1 MHIRHET
8 FSMKKQTSMTPI
20 NIKIKFCGTPS
31 SPEKKGRQMK
41 DTKSTRGEKVVAA
54 SVFIALLFATG
65 LDADNETSCL
75 IAAVG
80 AVVCLLITMFGMW
93 LMWLDEGRAESKRRV
108 EQMRRASKIDYK
120 DRQNKRIS

>member
-1 MHIRHET
+1 
-8 FSMKKQTSMTPI
+8 MKS
-20 NIKIKFCGTPS
+20 
-31 SPEKKGRQMK
+31 
-41 DTKSTRGEKVVAA
+41 TKSTRGEKTVAA

-80 AVVCLLITMFGMW
+80 AGVCLLITMFGMW

-108 EQMRRASKIDYK
+108 EQMRRASKIDYE

>member
-1 MHIRHET
+1 
-8 FSMKKQTSMTPI
+8 
-20 NIKIKFCGTPS
+20 
-31 SPEKKGRQMK
+31 MK
-41 DTKSTRGEKVVAA
+41 DTKSTRGEKAVAA

-108 EQMRRASKIDYK
+108 EQMRRASKIDYE
-120 DRQNKRIS
+120 DRRNKRIS

>member
-1 MHIRHET
+1 
-8 FSMKKQTSMTPI
+8 MKS
-20 NIKIKFCGTPS
+20 
-31 SPEKKGRQMK
+31 
-41 DTKSTRGEKVVAA
+41 TKSTRGEKTVAA

-93 LMWLDEGRAESKRRV
+93 RMWLDEGRAESKRRV
-108 EQMRRASKIDYK
+108 EQMRRASKIDYE

>member
-1 MHIRHET
+1 
-8 FSMKKQTSMTPI
+8 MKS
-20 NIKIKFCGTPS
+20 
-31 SPEKKGRQMK
+31 
-41 DTKSTRGEKVVAA
+41 TKSTRGEKTVAA

-75 IAAVG
+75 IAAVGAVVG

-108 EQMRRASKIDYK
+108 EQMRRASKIDYE

>member
-1 MHIRHET
+1 
-8 FSMKKQTSMTPI
+8 MKS
-20 NIKIKFCGTPS
+20 
-31 SPEKKGRQMK
+31 
-41 DTKSTRGEKVVAA
+41 TKSTRGEKTVAA

-65 LDADNETSCL
+65 LDANNETSCL

-108 EQMRRASKIDYK
+108 EQMRRASKIDYE

>member
-1 MHIRHET
+1 
-8 FSMKKQTSMTPI
+8 
-20 NIKIKFCGTPS
+20 
-31 SPEKKGRQMK
+31 MK

-93 LMWLDEGRAESKRRV
+93 LMWLDAGRAESRRRV
-108 EQMRRASKIDYK
+108 EEMRRISKIDYE
-120 DRQNKRIS
+120 DRQNTRTG

>member
-1 MHIRHET
+1 M
-8 FSMKKQTSMTPI
+8 
-20 NIKIKFCGTPS
+20 
-31 SPEKKGRQMK
+31 
-41 DTKSTRGEKVVAA
+41 KSTRGEKTVAA

-108 EQMRRASKIDYK
+108 EQMRRASKIDYE

>member
-1 MHIRHET
+1 
-8 FSMKKQTSMTPI
+8 MKS
-20 NIKIKFCGTPS
+20 
-31 SPEKKGRQMK
+31 
-41 DTKSTRGEKVVAA
+41 TKSTRGEKTVAA

-93 LMWLDEGRAESKRRV
+93 LMWMDEGRAESKRRV
-108 EQMRRASKIDYK
+108 EQMRRASKIDYE

>member
-1 MHIRHET
+1 
-8 FSMKKQTSMTPI
+8 MKS
-20 NIKIKFCGTPS
+20 
-31 SPEKKGRQMK
+31 
-41 DTKSTRGEKVVAA
+41 TKSTRGEKTVAA

-93 LMWLDEGRAESKRRV
+93 LMWLDEGRAESKRRG
-108 EQMRRASKIDYK
+108 EQMRRASKIDYE

>member
-1 MHIRHET
+1 
-8 FSMKKQTSMTPI
+8 MKS
-20 NIKIKFCGTPS
+20 
-31 SPEKKGRQMK
+31 
-41 DTKSTRGEKVVAA
+41 TKSTRGEKTVAA

-108 EQMRRASKIDYK
+108 EQMRRASKIDYE

>member
-1 MHIRHET
+1 
-8 FSMKKQTSMTPI
+8 MKS
-20 NIKIKFCGTPS
+20 
-31 SPEKKGRQMK
+31 
-41 DTKSTRGEKVVAA
+41 TKSTRGEKTVAA
-54 SVFIALLFATG
+54 SVFLSLLFATG

-108 EQMRRASKIDYK
+108 EQMRRASKIDYE

>member
-1 MHIRHET
+1 
-8 FSMKKQTSMTPI
+8 MKS
-20 NIKIKFCGTPS
+20 
-31 SPEKKGRQMK
+31 
-41 DTKSTRGEKVVAA
+41 TKSTRGEKTVAA

-93 LMWLDEGRAESKRRV
+93 LLWLDEGRAESKRRV
-108 EQMRRASKIDYK
+108 EQMRRASKIDYE

>member
-1 MHIRHET
+1 
-8 FSMKKQTSMTPI
+8 MKS
-20 NIKIKFCGTPS
+20 
-31 SPEKKGRQMK
+31 
-41 DTKSTRGEKVVAA
+41 TKSTRGEKTVAA
-54 SVFIALLFATG
+54 SVFIALLFVTG

-108 EQMRRASKIDYK
+108 EQMRRASKIDYE

>member
-1 MHIRHET
+1 
-8 FSMKKQTSMTPI
+8 MKS
-20 NIKIKFCGTPS
+20 
-31 SPEKKGRQMK
+31 
-41 DTKSTRGEKVVAA
+41 TKSTRGEKTVAA

-108 EQMRRASKIDYK
+108 EQMRRASKIDYE
-120 DRQNKRIS
+120 DR

>member
-1 MHIRHET
+1 
-8 FSMKKQTSMTPI
+8 MKS
-20 NIKIKFCGTPS
+20 
-31 SPEKKGRQMK
+31 
-41 DTKSTRGEKVVAA
+41 TKSTRGEKTVAA
-54 SVFIALLFATG
+54 SGFIALLFATG

-108 EQMRRASKIDYK
+108 EQMRRASKIDYE